1 MNGGRLP
8 RKGTESE
15 LSMKQ
20 GKKSDKR
27 NRRRGAEHTRR
38 SSLPSSNNTHMSFKL
53 IFVSN

>member
-1 MNGGRLP
+1 MP
-8 RKGTESE
+8 KKGIESE

-38 SSLPSSNNTHMSFKL
+38 SSLQSSNNTHMSFKL